1 MVGPYPLPGEP
12 PTGGIEAVAVAL
24 VAGLRAEGV
33 EPVLVT
39 CTGSVSAP
47 RAVDADGLEMRLIP
61 YGGAAGGRV
70 PYLSEHRAIRDTL
83 REVAPDVVHVQGQ
96 NHVGPA
102 GLAAGL
108 PTVVTLH
115 GILYREQHIADAT
128 ASRATQIRAR
138 LRNGLNAR
146 FERYTLRHAKHL
158 VIISPY
164 VSEAVKHL
172 TPAHLHHIANPID
185 EDFYSIPRRPVPGR
199 VLFVGVVGARKN
211 VLVLVRAF
219 ADVLRRRPDATL
231 HLVGRPADESYV
243 SQVRAT
249 IEELGMGGS
258 VRYLGV
264 VSDEELREQY
274 AEASLLALPSKE
286 ESSPMAIQQAM
297 AMGLPIVAS
306 RAGGIPFL
314 VSEGETGL
322 LSTPDDE
329 GDLADQLVRALGDD
343 ALRARMAEACVAEA
357 ERFRVASVA
366 RATLDLYATAAG
378 LPAAAAQTVPATA
391 ST

>member
-1 MVGPYPLPGEP
+1 MVGPYPLPGRP

-39 CTGSVSAP
+39 CTTTVREP
-47 RAVDADGLEMRLIP
+47 TTVDADGLEMRLIP
-61 YGGAAGGRV
+61 YGEAAGARL
-70 PYLSEHRAIRDTL
+70 PYLSEHRAIGGALRDI
-83 REVAPDVVHVQGQ
+83 APDVVHVQGQ
-96 NHVGPA
+96 NHIGPA
-102 GLAAGL
+102 SLAAGF

-115 GILYREQHIADAT
+115 GILYREQHIVDPS
-128 ASRATQIRAR
+128 ASRATQVRAR
-138 LRNGLNAR
+138 IRNGVNAR
-146 FERYTLRHAKHL
+146 FERYTLRRAKHL

-164 VSEAVKHL
+164 VSEAVKHM

-185 EDFYSIPRRPVPGR
+185 EDFYAIPRRPVPGR

-231 HLVGRPADESYV
+231 HLVGRPADESYIA
-243 SQVRAT
+243 QVRST
-249 IEELGMGGS
+249 IERLGMGDA

-297 AMGLPIVAS
+297 AMGLPVVAS
-306 RAGGIPFL
+306 RAGGIPYL
-314 VSEGETGL
+314 VREGETGL
-322 LSTPDDE
+322 LATPDDE
-329 GDLADQLVRALGDD
+329 ADLADQLVRALEDD
-343 ALRARMAEACVAEA
+343 TLRAQMADACVAEA
-357 ERFRVASVA
+357 ERFRPASVA
-366 RATLDLYATAAG
+366 RATLDLYARAAGVPAGAPAETAA
-378 LPAAAAQTVPATA
+378 A
-391 ST
+391 

>member
-1 MVGPYPLPGEP
+1 M
-12 PTGGIEAVAVAL
+12 
-24 VAGLRAEGV
+24 
-33 EPVLVT
+33 
-39 CTGSVSAP
+39 
-47 RAVDADGLEMRLIP
+47 
-61 YGGAAGGRV
+61 
-70 PYLSEHRAIRDTL
+70 
-83 REVAPDVVHVQGQ
+83 
-96 NHVGPA
+96 
-102 GLAAGL
+102 
-108 PTVVTLH
+108 VTLH
-115 GILYREQHIADAT
+115 GILYREQHIADMTANR
-128 ASRATQIRAR
+128 ASRVRAR
-138 LRNGLNAR
+138 LRNGLHAR
-146 FERYTLRHAKHL
+146 FERTTLRKARHL

-172 TPAHLHHIANPID
+172 TSAHMHHIANPID
-185 EDFYSIPRRPVPGR
+185 EGFYAIPRRPVPGR

-211 VLVLVRAF
+211 VLVLVRSF
-219 ADVLRRRPDATL
+219 ADVLRRRPDASL
-231 HLVGRPADESYV
+231 HLVGRPADESYIA
-243 SQVRAT
+243 QVRST
-249 IEELGMGGS
+249 IEELGMGAS

-306 RAGGIPFL
+306 RAGGIPYL

-322 LSTPDDE
+322 LATPDDE
-329 GDLADQLVRALGDD
+329 ADLADQLVRALDDD

-378 LPAAAAQTVPATA
+378 RPAPAAAQAATATA